1 MSRSQY
7 RPSRRST
14 LFVIIAG
21 FVTVVGLLI
30 LGPETAVAE
39 MCQWTGA
46 VNTDWN
52 NAGNWSCAIVPGS
65 VDTAIIPNVSTSSGN
80 NPVISTA
87 QTINTV
93 TIQNGG
99 ILTYQAGTGVTVTF
113 TNFNIEDGGKYI
125 HDRTASTPLNTS
137 IGRVFSDNSIVEIK
151 NYNAPSSSL
160 PSFGNLIINSSG
172 TIQMSGYLQSVNG
185 DLTKQGSGEFRLA
198 TTQAVGLTVSGNL
211 HLLEGTITIQSG
223 VATNNTNI
231 VVGNDATIASGTTLR
246 SGSSASGI
254 HFLSVGGNWTND
266 GTFTLNTNA
275 NTGVIFN
282 GSSQQ
287 LVGGSSATEFR
298 NLIINNGANVVLP
311 TNTTVVGNLTNNGR
325 LQQTRDVN
333 GSGDVTFLDI
343 GGYGGVTLNAN
354 SSDLGQ
360 TTVIIRG
367 NQPCDNDN
375 SSVRRCFDIDPA
387 NKTGRNATVSFVWDS
402 TELGSQICSTMDAYH
417 WNGASWGT
425 PLTLDTGYG
434 TNGRICT
441 DPGLQS
447 LRVTGVTTFSPFAM
461 SSDGSGPTAV
471 SLQSF
476 TAHNQTPILLILAA
490 LLMLGLV
497 GATAVFRHKT
507 NSR

>member
-1 MSRSQY
+1 MSRYQY

-52 NAGNWSCAIVPGS
+52 NAGNWSCAIVPGANDEVILDNS
-65 VDTAIIPNVSTSSGN
+65 VVSGSYSIILPGSATTTTISKLTISPNSGN
-80 NPVISTA
+80 NIT
-87 QTINTV
+87 
-93 TIQNGG
+93 
-99 ILTYQAGTGVTVTF
+99 
-113 TNFNIEDGGKYI
+113 
-125 HDRTASTPLNTS
+125 LN
-137 IGRVFSDNSIVEIK
+137 
-151 NYNAPSSSL
+151 L
-160 PSFGNLIINSSG
+160 PSTNTGIPGFSVGDNIAATDDIILNDGAILSNSSG
-172 TIQMSGYLQSVNG
+172 
-185 DLTKQGSGEFRLA
+185 A
-198 TTQAVGLTVSGNL
+198 TSGNGIQVNSTSN
-211 HLLEGTITIQSG
+211 GTIRI
-223 VATNNTNI
+223 NNGGRYIHNTARSTAGI
-231 VVGNDATIASGTTLR
+231 VPRLSIISGTEQGIFEYNFPGT
-246 SGSSASGI
+246 GSAAISASGRNYGAL
-254 HFLSVGGNWTND
+254 FLTRTSGTGTYAASGASNLTIRGDFVINSGVTFNSTMTADTLIGGNWTQN
-266 GTFTLNTNA
+266 GTGFSHTST
-275 NTGVIFN
+275 VIFN
-282 GSSQQ
+282 GASQQ
-287 LVGGSSATEFR
+287 QIGGSAGTNFN
-298 NLIINNGANVVLP
+298 NLTIANTASVIIP
-311 TNTTVVGNLTNNGR
+311 TNTSVTGLLTNNGR

-354 SSDLGQ
+354 SGDLGQ